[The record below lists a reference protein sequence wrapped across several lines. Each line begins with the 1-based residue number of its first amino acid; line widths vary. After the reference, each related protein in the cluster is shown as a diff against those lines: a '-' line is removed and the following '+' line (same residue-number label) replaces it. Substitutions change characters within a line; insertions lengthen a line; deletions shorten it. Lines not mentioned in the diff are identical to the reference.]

1 MDALRSLDR
10 EAAGKANYGRL
21 AARARR
27 LRDLYS
33 GRNDDGG
40 IFAI

>member
-1 MDALRSLDR
+1 MDALHSLDGR
-10 EAAGKANYGRL
+10 AAGKANYGRL

-27 LRDLYS
+27 LRDLYG